1 MIGERRRPLTG
12 VYPCNNVR
20 LKIRGVAVPIVEL
33 DKTGVP
39 GAGAGRSGRPA
50 IETNRTEVLI
60 QIGAPRTTA
69 ASHRMVSGASHRKV
83 SGDSNAINVRTY
95 LLICMTKVM
104 NVDEATDVGIA
115 FTQIMPLLPFQYE
128 IQYILSSFS

>member
-1 MIGERRRPLTG
+1 M
-12 VYPCNNVR
+12 
-20 LKIRGVAVPIVEL
+20 EL

-95 LLICMTKVM
+95 LLICMTKVT
-104 NVDEATDVGIA
+104 NVDEATDVRIA
-115 FTQIMPLLPFQYE
+115 FTQIIFFQLTQGRCGRLVKVMFMNLKRTT
-128 IQYILSSFS
+128 IICCKIF